1 MYKTSTASATAAL
14 EAQLPAVFEH
24 YRPAPN
30 FSIFNAAGDLEGR
43 NGYFAFG
50 EGVVCYGRSTRGK
63 LQSSAAGPLAD
74 VSKYIQHDGCAVTL
88 PFDISQVA
96 DNLRYE
102 RYADHPTWRSWI
114 QETFVRDVYYWLRP
128 SLPVGLRKHLQKAYL
143 SDWDAIPFPGWPLD
157 RTVDVFFERLIAL
170 AMRTLGAD
178 RMPFIWFWPE
188 GYDACAIVTHDVE
201 TAAGRDFCWRLMDI
215 DEEFGIKAS
224 FQVVPEQR
232 YEVPQD
238 FLRSIRERGFEL
250 NVHGLSHDGNLFRGR
265 EKFLE
270 RAGKINRY
278 IEQYGSLGFR
288 SPVLYR
294 NIDWFQDLHISYDM
308 TVPNV
313 ARLEPQR
320 GGCCTVMPYF
330 LPGGI
335 TELPITATED
345 YSVFHILGD
354 YSGALWSQ
362 QMTAILA
369 SHGLMSFLAHPDY
382 VSSPR
387 ALDTYKRLLA
397 DIARV
402 RSDRRVW
409 VTLPKEVDQW
419 WRQRSRMTL
428 IPSGAGWKIDGAGSD
443 RARIAYAVL
452 EGDRLVYEV

>member
-1 MYKTSTASATAAL
+1 MYNTSTVSATAAL

-24 YRPAPN
+24 YRCPSN
-30 FSIFNAAGDLEGR
+30 FAIFNTPANLDGR

-50 EGVVCYGRSTRGK
+50 DGVVCYGRSAGGK
-63 LQSSAAGPLAD
+63 LQSSVAAPLTD
-74 VSKYIQHDGCAVTL
+74 VSKHVQYGGGAITL
-88 PFDISQVA
+88 PFDLSQVA

-102 RYADHPTWRSWI
+102 RYANHQTWRSWI

-128 SLPVGLRKHLQKAYL
+128 ALPVELRKHLQKAYL
-143 SDWDAIPFPGWPLD
+143 SDWNAIPFPGWPFD

-170 AMRTLGAD
+170 AMRTLGAA
-178 RMPFIWFWPE
+178 RMPFIWFWPA
-188 GYDACAIVTHDVE
+188 GYDACAILTHDVE
-201 TAAGRDFCWRLMDI
+201 TAAGRDFCGRLMDI
-215 DEEFGIKAS
+215 DEQFGIKAS

-238 FLRSIRERGFEL
+238 FLRSIRDRGFEL

-270 RAGKINRY
+270 RAAKINEY
-278 IEQYGSLGFR
+278 VGQYGALGFR

-320 GGCCTVMPYF
+320 GGCCTLMPYF
-330 LPGGI
+330 LPGGV
-335 TELPITATED
+335 TELPITTTED

-354 YSGALWSQ
+354 YSGSVWKQ
-362 QMTAILA
+362 QMSAILDA
-369 SHGLMSFLAHPDY
+369 HGLMSFLAHPDY

-387 ALDTYKRLLA
+387 AHDTYTALLEE
-397 DIARV
+397 IARV
-402 RSDRRVW
+402 RSERRVW

-419 WRQRSRMTL
+419 WRQRSRMAL
-428 IPSGAGWKIDGAGSD
+428 SPSGAGWKVDGAGSD
-443 RARIAYAVL
+443 RARVAYAVL
-452 EGDRLVYEV
+452 DGDRLVYEI